1 MTLYKHLDNMTLR
14 HDIAPLFYR
23 PLLNLSIQVFAIDIL
38 YERLSIVGHTKI
50 ATHLIYTHFTSRNAY
65 INRAAAGMCLQRLC
79 L

>member
-1 MTLYKHLDNMTLR
+1 LIKRYTTQVLTFVIKH
-14 HDIAPLFYR
+14 P
-23 PLLNLSIQVFAIDIL
+23 LNLSIQVFAIDIL

-65 INRAAAGMCLQRLC
+65 INRAAAGMSLQRLC